1 MRKGGFS
8 MEGNY
13 QVYFGEQAVGRV
25 QVMREGLYYRFCCR
39 CSLSGAVV
47 CRLVLICG
55 EETHHLG
62 IFVPMG
68 DAFGLDT
75 RLPVKRISE
84 TSPVFQVLPGR
95 VVTNGRFVP
104 IKPEEPFAY
113 IARLKDAFLAY
124 QNGQAGVIL
133 KEKGTA

>member
-1 MRKGGFS
+1 

-13 QVYFGEQAVGRV
+13 PVYFGKQAVGRV
-25 QVMREGLYYRFCCR
+25 MVRKEGLYYRFCCR
-39 CSLSGAVV
+39 CTLTGEVV
-47 CRLVLICG
+47 CRLAVICEG
-55 EETHHLG
+55 EPVHLG
-62 IFVPMG
+62 ILVPVG
-68 DAFGLDT
+68 ESFGLDT
-75 RLPVKRISE
+75 SLPVKRIGE
-84 TSPVFQVLPGR
+84 TAPVFQVLPGR
-95 VVTNGRFVP
+95 VVTDGRFVP

>member
-1 MRKGGFS
+1 MVRK
-8 MEGNY
+8 
-13 QVYFGEQAVGRV
+13 
-25 QVMREGLYYRFCCR
+25 EGLYYRFCCR
-39 CSLSGAVV
+39 CTLTGEVV
-47 CRLVLICG
+47 CRLAVICEG
-55 EETHHLG
+55 EPVHLG
-62 IFVPMG
+62 ILVPVG
-68 DAFGLDT
+68 ESFGLDT
-75 RLPVKRISE
+75 SLPVKRIGE
-84 TSPVFQVLPGR
+84 IEPEFQVLPGR

>member
-1 MRKGGFS
+1 

-13 QVYFGEQAVGRV
+13 PAYFGKQAVGRV
-25 QVMREGLYYRFCCR
+25 MVRKEGLYYRFCCR
-39 CSLSGAVV
+39 CTLTGEIV
-47 CRLVLICG
+47 CRLAVICEG
-55 EETHHLG
+55 EPVHLG
-62 IFVPMG
+62 ILVPVG
-68 DAFGLDT
+68 ESFGLDT
-75 RLPVKRISE
+75 SLPVKRIGE
-84 TSPVFQVLPGR
+84 TAPVFQVLPGR